1 MAAPI
6 PLSASRQIIVHSAGW
21 PVSTSRPNAPSPA
34 MTATF
39 PAMIT
44 HCGRSRSAN
53 TPLTRVNTSIGATCA
68 AST

>member
-6 PLSASRQIIVHSAGW
+6 PLSASRQIIVPRAGW
-21 PVSTSRPNAPSPA
+21 PVSTSTPKVPSPA
-34 MTATF
+34 MTARF

-53 TPLTRVNTSIGATCA
+53 TPLTKVKTSIGATCA